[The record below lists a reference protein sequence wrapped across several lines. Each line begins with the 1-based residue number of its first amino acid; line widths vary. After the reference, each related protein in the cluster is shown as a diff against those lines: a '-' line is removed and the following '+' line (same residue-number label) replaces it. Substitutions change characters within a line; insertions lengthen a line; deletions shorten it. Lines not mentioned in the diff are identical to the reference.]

1 MTYHRSSKMLN
12 AEEPAYVPGGTAP
25 EIRPGKSSD
34 ARSDEMI
41 KRLEL
46 ENSQLRR
53 LVTDMLLEKLKLE
66 DELRAVTRRAF
77 GVRQGLERHAA
88 GW

>member
-1 MTYHRSSKMLN
+1 MLN
-12 AEEPAYVPGGTAP
+12 AEEPADVPGRTAP
-25 EIRPGKSSD
+25 EIRPGQSSD

-53 LVTDMLLEKLKLE
+53 LLTDMLLEKPKLE
-66 DELRAVTRRAF
+66 DELRAVTRRGF

-88 GW
+88 GWRAARDR